1 MGTLLHRVGEALSRK
16 MAPFLLNCANSGE
29 LARCCLALGQYAVIG
44 LAASAA
50 ICVEASAD
58 ETETPAVGLAIRGF
72 AEMSREAVGY
82 LTQVIEPANY
92 VVPPEG
98 STIDQL
104 IQARCGDGTPAAS
117 QEILKKRLVELN
129 AEVLQSHPLE
139 TPVSGGTKLNF
150 PFCAPVYKNTTV
162 PYYNNKAGLEGVIR
176 SHYPV
181 WGPVTQA
188 KAIEQTEKCQDKS
201 LEKCSRQLDDG
212 DAILLPYSSPWVEGR
227 IKSGLS
233 PSEVAKKLESF
244 TPEYKANTEE
254 NLTTTDAPL
263 EYVGPL
269 KASDLSPKDS
279 CNTAPSADWPFD
291 EALVR
296 ERLQKSEAL
305 AKTTNAPLRQA
316 HIAIVDSG
324 LGLDAL
330 KAIFTDKV
338 LYLNKQE
345 KENGVDDDQD
355 QIADDLHGAGI
366 QSDLSTSGD
375 FYALSDADLE
385 QFNHGTQVASLVLG
399 GPKFLQEITAS
410 SEDSPLSISMLR
422 ASWRASPGVVHPA
435 PPFLPVALTWVRS
448 HGGEVLNLSLRHTEP
463 QSTYYS
469 MLYDRTL
476 IVAAAGNK
484 GADLQDAI
492 DYPARSGGMS
502 LAPVISVGAH
512 GRNGQILSKSNYSKT
527 RVDLLA
533 PGCAIPMI
541 SAAGEQ
547 VDGSGTS
554 YAAPLVSFTAGL
566 LKHLG
571 IDAPLEIRN
580 RIISATDFDPLLN
593 ESVWS
598 SGRLNIAKAISIFD
612 DAVQLKPEPG
622 EASGELIF
630 GELTSG
636 DDLARF
642 CSPEERRSL
651 AKKKIMKLNV
661 YLDQKFNTRLRFLVD
676 QTFNPERQ
684 LQPIECALDPRQTSL
699 SIRVRKSTN
708 DDQFETRTFV
718 ISDVADVVP
727 RVSQ

>member
-448 HGGEVLNLSLRHTEP
+448 HGGGGLESEP
-463 QSTYYS
+463 EAH
-469 MLYDRTL
+469 RT
-476 IVAAAGNK
+476 
-484 GADLQDAI
+484 
-492 DYPARSGGMS
+492 
-502 LAPVISVGAH
+502 
-512 GRNGQILSKSNYSKT
+512 T
-527 RVDLLA
+527 VDLL
-533 PGCAIPMI
+533 
-541 SAAGEQ
+541 
-547 VDGSGTS
+547 
-554 YAAPLVSFTAGL
+554 L
-566 LKHLG
+566 
-571 IDAPLEIRN
+571 DALRSDADY
-580 RIISATDFDPLLN
+580 RRRRKQRGR
-593 ESVWS
+593 S
-598 SGRLNIAKAISIFD
+598 SGCNRLPRPLRRHVAGTGDQRRRPRPQRPNT
-612 DAVQLKPEPG
+612 VQIQLQQDSRGSPRAGVRHPYDQRCRRASRRKRYIICGATCELHCRLA
-622 EASGELIF
+622 EASGN
-630 GELTSG
+630 
-636 DDLARF
+636 
-642 CSPEERRSL
+642 RR
-651 AKKKIMKLNV
+651 AIG
-661 YLDQKFNTRLRFLVD
+661 DQKSHHISNRFR
-676 QTFNPERQ
+676 P
-684 LQPIECALDPRQTSL
+684 
-699 SIRVRKSTN
+699 
-708 DDQFETRTFV
+708 
-718 ISDVADVVP
+718 VAE
-727 RVSQ
+727 